1 MPVGVFVFVIVMLS
15 SAILTWLALTS
26 MPDMSWLVIEARRL
40 LTF

>member
-15 SAILTWLALTS
+15 SAIVTWLALTS